1 MDQERTVD
9 IERVTRAMDA
19 TRESIRDTVDE
30 LKGRVQETADWRNYV
45 TARPVTSLLVAVACG
60 LLAARVLVPALRLA
74 QIPLLLAPRLVRR
87 APPPPGFAATWAA
100 RLSGAAGLATQIA
113 TLPSLVSRVRLVVR
127 RPGSGK
133 KTGR

>member
-1 MDQERTVD
+1 MDQERTLD

-30 LKGRVQETADWRNYV
+30 LKGRVQETADWRSYV
-45 TARPVTSLLVAVACG
+45 AARPVTSLLVAVACG
-60 LLAARVLVPALRLA
+60 LLAARLVVPALRLA
-74 QIPLLLAPRLVRR
+74 QIPLLLAPRMIRR
-87 APPPPGFAATWAA
+87 APPAGLAATWAA

-113 TLPSLVSRVRLVVR
+113 ALPSLVSQIRQIVR
-127 RPGSGK
+127 RPGGGK

>member
-1 MDQERTVD
+1 MDQERSVD
-9 IERVTRAMDA
+9 IDRVTRAIDA

-45 TARPVTSLLVAVACG
+45 AARPITSLLIAVACG
-60 LLAARVLVPALRLA
+60 LAAARIVVPALRFA
-74 QIPLLLAPRLVRR
+74 PIPLLLAPRIVKRT
-87 APPPPGFAATWAA
+87 PPPGLAAAWAA

-113 TLPSLVSRVRLVVR
+113 ALPSLVSQVRQVVR

-133 KTGR
+133 KTWP

>member
-1 MDQERTVD
+1 MDQERSVD
-9 IERVTRAMDA
+9 IDRVTRAMDA

-45 TARPVTSLLVAVACG
+45 AARPIASLLIAVACG
-60 LLAARVLVPALRLA
+60 LAAARIVVPALRFA
-74 QIPLLLAPRLVRR
+74 QIPLLLAPRLIKRT
-87 APPPPGFAATWAA
+87 PPPGLAATWAA
-100 RLSGAAGLATQIA
+100 RLSGAAGLATQISA
-113 TLPSLVSRVRLVVR
+113 LPSLVSQVRQVVR

>member
-1 MDQERTVD
+1 MDQERSVD
-9 IERVTRAMDA
+9 IDRVTRAMDA

-45 TARPVTSLLVAVACG
+45 AARPMTSLLIAVVCG
-60 LLAARVLVPALRLA
+60 LAAARIVVPALRFA
-74 QIPLLLAPRLVRR
+74 QVPLLLAPRIIRR
-87 APPPPGFAATWAA
+87 TPPPGLAGTWAA

-113 TLPSLVSRVRLVVR
+113 ALPSLVSQVRQVVR

>member
-45 TARPVTSLLVAVACG
+45 VARPITSLLVAVACG
-60 LLAARVLVPALRLA
+60 LLAARIVVPALRLA
-74 QIPLLLAPRLVRR
+74 QIPLLLAPRMIRR
-87 APPPPGFAATWAA
+87 APPPGLAATWAA
-100 RLSGAAGLATQIA
+100 RLSGAAGLATQLA
-113 TLPSLVSRVRLVVR
+113 ALPQLVSQVRQIVR

>member
-30 LKGRVQETADWRNYV
+30 LRGRVQETADWRNYV
-45 TARPVTSLLVAVACG
+45 AARPVTSLLVAVACG
-60 LLAARVLVPALRLA
+60 LIAARVLVPALRLA
-74 QIPLLLAPRLVRR
+74 QIPLLLAPRMLRR
-87 APPPPGFAATWAA
+87 APPPGLAATWAA

-113 TLPSLVSRVRLVVR
+113 ALPSLVSQIRQVLR
-127 RPGSGK
+127 RPGRGK